1 MMRRYTHTVIARTG
15 LALLL
20 VVVTGAVLP
29 SAWAKCDKKPTKP
42 DTLYQEMAG
51 SQGAEVKD
59 PSSHLVWQ
67 RCLVGKQWDA
77 SAQQC
82 TGAAKKMSWQAAM
95 SPSPSAGQGAAAPTR
110 WRLPSYIELLTL
122 VDLNCSGPAVNA
134 RWFGDSDATYLWSSS
149 SYEQLADYAWGLK
162 YARGEIIYDSKVE
175 EFQARLVR
183 FAD

>member
-1 MMRRYTHTVIARTG
+1 MIRYLTFTPTSGAC

-20 VVVTGAVLP
+20 VAGAVSP

-42 DTLYQEMAG
+42 DALYQEVAG
-51 SQGAEVKD
+51 SQGAEVQD
-59 PSSHLVWQ
+59 PGSHLVWQ
-67 RCLVGKQWDA
+67 RCLVGKQWDPV
-77 SAQQC
+77 AQQC
-82 TGAAKKMSWQAAM
+82 TGAAKKMSWQVAM
-95 SPSPSAGQGAAAPTR
+95 NLAKPAGDSVAKPTR

-134 RWFGDSDATYLWSSS
+134 RWFGDSDASYLWSSS

-175 EFQARLVR
+175 EFQVRLVR
-183 FAD
+183 LAD

>member
-1 MMRRYTHTVIARTG
+1 MLTG
-15 LALLL
+15 VTPLA
-20 VVVTGAVLP
+20 
-29 SAWAKCDKKPTKP
+29 AWAKCDKKPTKP
-42 DTLYQEMAG
+42 DTLYQEVAG
-51 SQGAEVKD
+51 SQGAEVRD
-59 PSSHLVWQ
+59 PTSHLVWQ

-77 SAQQC
+77 AAQQC

-95 SPSPSAGQGAAAPTR
+95 TLPPSAGQGVASR

-134 RWFGDSDATYLWSSS
+134 RWFGDSDASYLWSSS

>member
-1 MMRRYTHTVIARTG
+1 MHDFASAFAAHAR
-15 LALLL
+15 LALL
-20 VVVTGAVLP
+20 VMAAVLAP
-29 SAWAKCDKKPTKP
+29 LSVWAKCDKKPTRP
-42 DTLYQEMAG
+42 DTLYQEVAS

-59 PSSHLVWQ
+59 LSSQLVWQ
-67 RCLVGKQWDA
+67 RCLVGKRWEA
-77 SAQQC
+77 TVQQC
-82 TGAAKKMSWQAAM
+82 MGAAKKMSWQVAM
-95 SPSPSAGQGAAAPTR
+95 NLHKPVGGGVGLSMR

-134 RWFGDSDATYLWSSS
+134 RWFGDSDASYLWSSS
-149 SYEQLADYAWGLK
+149 SYEQLADYAWGLQ

>member
-1 MMRRYTHTVIARTG
+1 MMRHHFVSAIA
-15 LALLL
+15 L
-20 VVVTGAVLP
+20 AVLAGTVSP
-29 SAWAKCDKKPTKP
+29 VAWAKCAKNPTKP
-42 DTLYQEMAG
+42 DTLYQEVAG

-59 PSSHLVWQ
+59 PTSHLVWQ
-67 RCLVGKQWDA
+67 RCLVGKLWDA
-77 SAQQC
+77 TAQQC
-82 TGAAKKMSWQAAM
+82 TGTAKKMSWQAAM
-95 SPSPSAGQGAAAPTR
+95 TPSLSAGQGAASR